1 MPELIVSRNTVATLY
16 ADASKEMTHDDAV
29 LHVAG
34 ITGQTPETVEGV
46 IWARESNHTA
56 AMECGA

>member
-1 MPELIVSRNTVATLY
+1 MTLIVAKKTVADLY
-16 ADASKEMTHDDAV
+16 ADALKEMDHDDAV
-29 LHVAG
+29 MHVAG
-34 ITGQTPETVEGV
+34 VTGQDPATVESV